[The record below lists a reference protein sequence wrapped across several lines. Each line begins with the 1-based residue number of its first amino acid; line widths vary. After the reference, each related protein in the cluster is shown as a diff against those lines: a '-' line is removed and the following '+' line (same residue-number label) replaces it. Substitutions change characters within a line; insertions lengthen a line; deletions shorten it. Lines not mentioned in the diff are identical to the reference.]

1 MSQDETIFLYDD
13 REKTLT
19 RYVSFVGKSNRFDLA
34 ITTTD
39 RFYGK
44 MLVLNLQ
51 SSRFAIIGED
61 DLEEPGYLEYVY
73 QLSEEEAE
81 ELKQFLYTLT

>member
-1 MSQDETIFLYDD
+1 MSQDELIYLYD
-13 REKTLT
+13 EKENTTT
-19 RYVSFVGKSNRFDLA
+19 RYISFVGNSNRFDLA

-51 SSRFAIIGED
+51 SNRYAIIGED

-73 QLSEEEAE
+73 QLSAEEAT
-81 ELKQFLYTLT
+81 ELRNFLYSFI

>member
-1 MSQDETIFLYDD
+1 MSQDELIYLYD
-13 REKTLT
+13 EKENTTT
-19 RYVSFVGKSNRFDLA
+19 RYISFVGNSNRFDLA

-51 SSRFAIIGED
+51 SNRYAIIGED

-73 QLSEEEAE
+73 QLPAEEAT
-81 ELKQFLYTLT
+81 ELRNFLYSFI

>member
-1 MSQDETIFLYDD
+1 MSQDEMIFLYDD
-13 REKTLT
+13 REKTMT
-19 RYVSFVGKSNRFDLA
+19 RYISFVGKSNRFDLA
-34 ITTTD
+34 ITMTD

-73 QLSEEEAE
+73 QMSEEEAE
-81 ELKQFLYTLT
+81 ELKSFLYTLI

>member
-1 MSQDETIFLYDD
+1 MAQNEMVFLYD
-13 REKTLT
+13 EKENTTT
-19 RYVSFVGKSNRFDLA
+19 RYISFVGNTNRFDLA
-34 ITTTD
+34 ITITD

-51 SSRFAIIGED
+51 SNRYAIIGED

-73 QLSEEEAE
+73 QLPEEEAD
-81 ELKQFLYTLT
+81 ELRNFLYSFM